1 MPGRPGRL
9 ADKGRG
15 GGRYFTPLVV
25 AGSTMFGA
33 LVLLPVLALV
43 ARALRPEALAQFVS
57 PAGLEALR
65 LSLLTTSLALA
76 STIILG
82 TPTALVLARGRFRGR
97 RLFDAIIDL
106 PIVLPPV
113 VAGVGLLLV
122 FGSSGWLGAPLRQLG
137 VRLPFTTT
145 AVVLAQLFVASPY
158 YVRTLK
164 AGFRAVPERLEG
176 VSLTLGKGRAET
188 FWRVTLPLA
197 FPHLI
202 EGAVMAWARA
212 LGEFGAT
219 IVFAGS
225 FAGRTRTLPLAIY
238 AALERDLDSA
248 IALAAL
254 LAGAAFL
261 LLLVFRTALRR
272 PAEVGRVP

>member
-1 MPGRPGRL
+1 MPLGAGRRPSATPAGR
-9 ADKGRG
+9 A
-15 GGRYFTPLVV
+15 FIPLVV
-25 AGSTMFGA
+25 AATVVFGA
-33 LVLLPVLALV
+33 LVLLPVLAIV
-43 ARALRPEALAQFVS
+43 TRALGPGALSRFLS
-57 PAGLEALR
+57 PGGFEALR
-65 LSLLTTSLALA
+65 LSLLTTSISLGL
-76 STIILG
+76 TVVLG
-82 TPTALVLARGRFRGR
+82 TPTALVLARGRFRGL
-97 RLFDAIIDL
+97 RLFDAVVDL

-137 VRLPFTTT
+137 VRLPFTTA

-158 YVRTLK
+158 YVRALK

-197 FPHLI
+197 LPHLV

-225 FAGRTRTLPLAIY
+225 LAGRTRTLPLAIY
-238 AALERDLDSA
+238 AALERDLGSA
-248 IALAAL
+248 TTLAAL

-261 LLLVFRTALRR
+261 ILIAFRVALRR
-272 PAEVGRVP
+272 PVEAGRAP

>member
-1 MPGRPGRL
+1 MPRGPRRRPSATLAGRP
-9 ADKGRG
+9 
-15 GGRYFTPLVV
+15 FSPLVV
-25 AGSTMFGA
+25 AATIVFGA
-33 LVLLPVLALV
+33 LVLLPVLAIV
-43 ARALRPEALAQFVS
+43 TRALGPGTLARFLS
-57 PAGLEALR
+57 PGGMEALR
-65 LSLLTTSLALA
+65 LSLLTTSISLGL
-76 STIILG
+76 TVLLG
-82 TPTALVLARGRFRGR
+82 TPTALVLARGRFRGL
-97 RLFDAIIDL
+97 RLFDAVVDL

-137 VRLPFTTT
+137 VRLPFTTA

-158 YVRTLK
+158 YVRALK
-164 AGFRAVPERLEG
+164 AGFRAVPERLEA

-197 FPHLI
+197 LPHLV

-225 FAGRTRTLPLAIY
+225 LAGRTRTLPLAIY

-248 IALAAL
+248 TTLAAL
-254 LAGAAFL
+254 LAGTAFVIL
-261 LLLVFRTALRR
+261 IVFRAALRR
-272 PAEVGRVP
+272 PVEAGRAP